1 MAGLERRTLL
11 TALVGAAVGATGT
24 GAVLPGAALAATD
37 LHPTNSAL
45 YGDQTLVEGVD
56 YARRFRRHDGFDDSL
71 NSSPATFP
79 STTML
84 APHGGG
90 IEVGTSELCLAV
102 AGYHPATL
110 APTGEG
116 ALCYDYWIFEGLRS
130 SDNGELHVTS
140 TGCDDPQARSL
151 CGGAEFALS
160 LHGCRPDQVDLPDT
174 GQAVVIGGLDT
185 VLRGYLH
192 EEYAA
197 VGVTT
202 VDGSGYPDLAGVSPA
217 NIVNRTLTGAG
228 AQLELT
234 TPLRVAMFGTNTRAQ
249 RKHTTLPLFWTFVG
263 ATRAAVARR
272 AAT

>member
-1 MAGLERRTLL
+1 MAGFERRTVL
-11 TALVGAAVGATGT
+11 TALVGAAVGTT
-24 GAVLPGAALAATD
+24 GAGAVRPGAARAATD
-37 LHPTNSAL
+37 LHATNSAL
-45 YGDQTLVEGVD
+45 YADPTLVEGVD
-56 YARRFRRHDGFDDSL
+56 YARRFRRHDAFDDTLGST
-71 NSSPATFP
+71 PATFP
-79 STTML
+79 SATVL

-110 APTGEG
+110 APTGPG
-116 ALCYDYWIFEGLRS
+116 VPGHDYWIFEGLRG

-151 CGGAEFALS
+151 CGGARFAVS
-160 LHGCRPDQVDLPDT
+160 LHGCTAAQVGLPDT
-174 GQAVVIGGLDT
+174 GQAVVVGGLDT

-192 EEYAA
+192 EEFAA

-202 VDGSGYPDLAGVSPA
+202 LDGSDHPDLAGVSPA

-234 TPLRVAMFGTNTRAQ
+234 TPLRTAMFGTNTRAQ
-249 RKHTTLPLFWTFVG
+249 RKHTTLPLFWTFVA

-272 AAT
+272 AAG